1 MLATVENRDDVFCN
15 TTWVALGKKKSKFG
29 ETEATF
35 INKERD
41 FQVRMLFKENMKMFS
56 LFYQNMC

>member
-1 MLATVENRDDVFCN
+1 MLASVENCDDVFCN

-35 INKERD
+35 KNKEHD
-41 FQVRMLFKENMKMFS
+41 FQVRMLFKENMKRFS
-56 LFYQNMC
+56 LF